1 MNVMV
6 LDTETTSTNPS
17 SGIVPELMRVYD
29 LGWVISSFTNNF
41 TEVKSRNYAF
51 METFANASIMRTA
64 YYKDKLPWYYE
75 SMRHGAMAQVPI
87 KDAWETFNRDSKI
100 FHVNQV
106 WAYNCRFDFGA
117 LNATIKAASNGWQN
131 AWFPQGVQ
139 VLDIM
144 SAAIDLVCGADYQL
158 WARTNHFVTP
168 KGNPKATAEVVY
180 NYITGV
186 MHDEREDFYTENHTA
201 LDDARIELRIL
212 QECFSIDPERTIES
226 GSKWGKR
233 LKTK

>member
-17 SGIVPELMRVYD
+17 AGIVPELMRVYD
-29 LGWVISSFTNNF
+29 LGFVVVDTTNDF
-41 TEVKSRNYAF
+41 TEVECKNYAL

-75 SMRHGAMAQVPI
+75 GMRQGVMAQLPI
-87 KDAWETFNRDSKI
+87 KETWESFIRACERSNI
-100 FHVNQV
+100 AQV
-106 WAYNCRFDFGA
+106 WAYNCRFDYGA

-144 SAAIDLVCGADYQL
+144 SAAIDLVCDSDYCL

-168 KGNPKATAEVVY
+168 KGNPRTTAEVVY
-180 NYITGV
+180 NYVTCI

-201 LDDARIELRIL
+201 LDDSRIESRIL
-212 QECFSIDPERTIES
+212 KECFSIDPERTIES
-226 GSKWGKR
+226 GKKWGKR
-233 LKTK
+233 LKIK